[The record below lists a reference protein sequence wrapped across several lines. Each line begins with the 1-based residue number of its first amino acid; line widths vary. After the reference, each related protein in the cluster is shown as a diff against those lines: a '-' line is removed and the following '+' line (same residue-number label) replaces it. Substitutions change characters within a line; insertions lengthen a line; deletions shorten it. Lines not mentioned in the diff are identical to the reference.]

1 MKKVYNNP
9 NYNAVRDPGKICV
22 KNPSETFSWRVV
34 EQPTTGSSQINPQ
47 KKNWKMF
54 CIGAASGAAADALWR
69 FLI

>member
-1 MKKVYNNP
+1 
-9 NYNAVRDPGKICV
+9 
-22 KNPSETFSWRVV
+22 V